1 MKNLIKAI
9 SLTLTIIFLI
19 TIPLNAMASMG
30 PVSISITAADKAL
43 LTKWK
48 GLGFIDGSVD
58 AAELNQSVMKV
69 DFVVFINKILNS
81 TKQADI
87 SFKDVPKTS
96 WYGREIARAV
106 ASGFIRDSKDNFEPF
121 SNITRIDAALMV
133 AHVFG
138 LELKDQKTLNKI
150 TDGQKL
156 NQEQLEGLGAVIER
170 GYLPEISAGRYA
182 PFGVLRLVDAIKL
195 LDKCIGQVISKGG
208 TFTENAPGNLI
219 VNKSLVTLKNME
231 VSGDL
236 IIGEGVEDGTVRL
249 ENVTVWGKMII
260 RGGGP
265 NSIYVKN
272 SRVSGNLI
280 VEKFAGNVNVVAQGT
295 TTINQTELRSGGR
308 LAESSLTTGKG
319 FVDVTFAEAV
329 ETNQTAKLEGNFGSL
344 KFENSNLNGN
354 LNGKA
359 DTVNIS
365 KDTISCFTLQSGG
378 VGSITTYASKSTIEL
393 LNGTVSAITVETGA
407 KGNKLDINGSTTIA
421 AITLKDTTTLNL
433 DQGTIDK
440 FTVEP
445 GAGGSYISLKKGA
458 LIRDVVVQG
467 ASTFT
472 GLGTIANAYVYANN
486 VSMDIRPSSVYI
498 ASGITA
504 AINGTTVD
512 PTKPTISISVPAEIT
527 LTEGNSQAIAINSL
541 NPYNSTLAY
550 ISSDNNT
557 ATVSDKGVVTGV
569 STGTTSVH
577 VTAQHPAFNSTVAA
591 IKVNVTSGNVT
602 APGSINTSPAAAE
615 AGTLLNEFTIRYTAG
630 DDMSNGNIVIKL
642 PSGFSVFATD
652 TYSINGGE
660 QKALDASQRPDIQT
674 IAFTN
679 LNLKKGEVI
688 EVKLMNRHIPSGG
701 TYEFIAI
708 SDADGTGPKLPT
720 SGQEK
725 YTFMADSLK
734 KLVEGYNYR
743 KLEKPTS
750 YGTTGGS
757 IRITD
762 LSFIGI
768 TTANQLKW
776 VIKVQNQPFA
786 TPAYDE
792 SIAVSTAPSMTEY
805 MLYSEG
811 QDIAVAPGQIL
822 RLAAVDG
829 NNKLKAYKDIT
840 IESDW
845 IRPDDAAKLVVG
857 TNYNAPEP
865 GVMANSVRI
874 KGLNPTQTGTAWMIK
889 VQDGAAGT
897 VFANQEFVDA
907 VPYTSGDDISVMKGQ
922 HVILAEVQKDSA
934 NRNIIKA
941 YVDLTMSD
949 ISISKPAGSLVLENN
964 FSAPTYGSA
973 PGQTRIETLAPGG
986 FAISKWMI
994 AVTGKDAIKPALDAT
1009 AAEYEKYTSPAALNV
1024 YTANSNITAMEGQ
1037 HLLLLGLS
1045 DTNLIKAYVDLKL
1058 TDGQIRKADVPE
1070 IPDGNFSAPVMG
1082 STAGTTRFTV
1092 LSLAEP
1098 TTSSAIFAEA
1108 KKFMVKVQ
1116 NGPLATPQYNSMLSG
1131 TVDVVPNK
1139 DIPVSGGQYIVLLAT
1154 DTSGR
1159 IKAFRNIPVSEG
1171 QIRPADA
1178 LKLITPN
1185 NYSLPQPGTVN
1196 GSTKIVL
1203 SSNGITGFSAWYYI
1217 VSDIPFEV
1225 PYKGSKLTGL
1235 TGAAIYHSGD
1245 NLLNMTVGKHI
1256 LIIAVNSAGE
1266 TLAYT
1271 DEAISYEQIKQ
1282 PDASLLLSNQD
1293 VASGYNYSIPEPG
1306 QVGGTTRITQLS
1318 LVGVQEAEKWLY
1330 KVSNTAA
1337 PVPEYNSIVSNLLT
1351 YLRGDSVEVKKGQYL
1366 TLYAVDRN
1374 NRIKAYKNIHID
1386 SDAMIRTPAATQL
1399 VTPTNYSAPSPGST
1413 QGTTMFTSL
1422 SFAGLDGQDS
1432 SWKWY
1437 YAVGNTLFGA
1447 PPMNSAVSEVGFTTT
1462 ELVKNG
1468 SGIYPDISVSSGQYI
1483 LLLATN
1489 SSGDIK
1495 AYANVYVAQSAVR
1508 PYNAPLIDPT
1518 SYTLTKGTTEG
1529 STRFN
1534 KLDLI
1539 GIVGAT
1545 GWMIKTQPGAFEIP
1559 AKDMAV
1565 SGAIAYSTNNN
1576 NNIMITAGSHI
1587 LLLAT
1592 DQMGRVKAYA
1602 DIIVPESAI
1611 QSPFAYLLTENTNYT
1626 APEQGSLAGTVKIL
1640 LSAKNIPNITTESAI
1655 EWKYKIGTQDFPA
1668 PHLNDAAT
1676 GYTAYESNGNIP
1688 VVAGNVVLVVGV
1700 EGGLI
1705 KAFRQFTISPSQ
1717 IKPANAPELVYGT
1730 NYTGPAAGSIPGATK
1745 LEDLKLI
1752 SVVGADRFQIRVV
1765 SSPSAI
1771 TLDSVFVNPI
1781 NYASGAD
1788 IPIKLNQYVVLAAV
1802 DASGRVKA
1810 YANIPVTKLGEE
1822 LNPPLA
1828 DKLAQGLNYAAPKY
1842 GKATGTTSLFVSPE
1856 GITGFKNFALKI
1868 VDAQTN
1874 IIAGSSVPSLTS
1886 PSGITYD
1893 QYYIY
1898 TSGADIAANA
1908 GQFILL
1914 VAVDNSGK
1922 ILAFDN
1928 IQLTSAHI
1936 RPGDAVKLKAPEN
1949 YTDLEPGAAIGT
1961 TKFGFLDRIGIPGAE
1976 KWIVKVQDTDLQSP
1990 PLINSSVE
1998 GTAVVYEVHKDIAV
2012 REGQFVILYAVDTT
2026 GRVKGYINAPVLAS
2040 AVRGIAPQ
2048 LKPNE
2053 NYTAPVPS
2061 SELNSTTF
2069 DYSKLVLPVG
2079 ATKWR
2084 YIVQDN
2090 AAGTLLKDSLPTGM
2104 TLFTPGRSISAIEGQ
2119 HLILMATDDNGYLK
2133 AFADILLNASNI
2145 KNVVATISGT
2155 VMTAPTGEANIASGG
2170 RTIVVTLD
2178 ISEWQED
2185 IITNTTRREMLFDS
2199 FVAAGAEALQWGKV
2213 IAALK
2218 KEGASA
2224 ISLSSDKKTI
2234 TITLSEASTYDISKT
2249 QEITLTL
2256 KPELIKNAVKAVTSV
2271 DVIKIAADVKIELG
2285 GTAVTEGL
2293 GEGDIAGGGKTLVI
2307 NLVNGEFAADAASNK
2322 LKRDAIFDGLIFSTN
2337 TTQGALLIQALKSA
2351 GETAITRNSSTKVT
2365 LSFPAVPGYD
2375 INTNDTLTV
2384 RVPYRAVSGSSIEAV
2399 LVGAIRDGVAPIQLT
2414 ISARASAALGGTLL
2428 TGNVSE
2434 TNVVFGGRT
2443 LEITLTD
2450 GQWVT
2455 DIETDKTKRDA
2466 LFSGLVTSTEAT
2478 EWAKVT
2484 TALKNAGQSAIKR
2497 DGNNKVTITLPAV
2510 SGYNINN
2517 NQYVTL
2523 NIPAACIIGAKASL
2537 IAGQTITIERTATAA
2552 LSGTAYGA
2560 SVNESAIRAGGKTIV
2575 ITLTNATWVDDI
2587 NTNKVVQEA
2596 LFKGFTAD
2604 VEQAQWDKVISAMTA
2619 SAIVAK
2625 TGTAGNTITITLP
2638 AVNDYDLAASVQ
2650 TISLMIPTSA
2660 AIGTSFEIPATNAL
2674 TISSTLPTAAKVVQ
2688 VSGPT
2693 GSYKQGDDISIKV
2706 IFDQEVVVVG
2716 TGNPMLNLETGNVD
2730 RDAVYIDGSGTKEL
2744 TFIYT
2749 VQAGDVSTKLN
2760 YRATNSLALSGTLIY
2775 NKGTTVKAT
2784 TALPAL
2790 NSVTSLGDSNIL
2802 VDAVAPKFASGYPKA
2817 GTTTE
2822 TAITAIVKADEKAK
2836 VYYVALPTSYSPA
2849 PNAALIINEVVTGS
2863 AITGT
2868 AITSGMKGVVAVE
2881 MNAEGNIAVSGLI
2894 PFTEYTVYMVAV
2906 DSLGNMGTVT
2916 QYKTKTTDATAPA
2929 FASGYPKQ
2937 TGTRYDNMA
2946 IMLVNTNEAG
2956 TVYAIALPKGSAAP
2970 TSAQV
2975 RAYRN
2980 ASGGTVSA
2988 KGSTVITQGAIG
3000 LEVELT
3006 VTGLAVSSQYDI
3018 YAVCVDS
3025 SGNLTPVPAVG
3036 QAETSKLN
3044 LDNVGVD
3051 LSRGLL
3057 TNTTVQMEYSLD
3069 DISWKPGTAGNTTFI
3084 FDTDAE
3090 ILTIYVREAI
3100 NVGNQKLVATIF
3112 RADES
3117 IINTSW
3123 IDYDIAAGKITNSG
3137 TINLQYRI
3145 NGGAWGA
3152 LNASGSAINVQF
3164 VPGKL
3169 EVRTAAGTASLPS
3182 AAVTVDDIA
3191 VPMPEPDLKY
3201 NDNLNVIYGLSNE
3214 YEYRIDDGTAWL
3226 TGALEGVFSGT
3237 KKVEVRQKATKDK
3250 LPSAAKTIN
3259 FTAGKIT
3266 AVAYPAAETS
3276 SKKKQVV
3283 ITFEE
3288 KTNKAYLSSPTN
3300 IADMVRQYFE
3310 VKGTTSSGA
3319 IVVKDWGSDFT
3330 AAWNTTGNAIVIS
3343 YDSMTGAS
3351 IKIGDEITVKPQAG
3365 IKNAAGTSD
3374 SYTSSGMLEGSF
3386 NTVPV
3391 LVSIKA
3397 VNSGNQNG
3405 FGTGDSVVLTF
3416 DQPTR
3421 ATTFS
3426 AVDLGKFLVVT
3437 DSQGQNKNSVWS
3449 AVTTN
3454 SSIVWNAEGTQL
3466 TITFNNV
3473 TNSAIRLL
3481 PAKDKITINPALGLT
3496 DADETTE
3503 ASNSSAFISGSFT
3516 SPPAITG
3523 IVITNNGAAGKNV
3536 GDTITIT
3543 FNQATNKKAISSSAL
3558 INYFR
3563 VTSADGKTTR
3573 SWGVQNNI
3581 TWNTAGT
3588 QLTITL
3594 TSISG
3599 LSVAPGDILTIDS
3612 LAGIRDVDGGTV
3624 CDDSR
3629 AITGTY

>member
-9 SLTLTIIFLI
+9 SVILTIIFLL

-30 PVSISITAADKAL
+30 PVSVSITAADRTL

-48 GLGFIDGSVD
+48 GLGFIDSNVN

-81 TKQADI
+81 VKQADI

-96 WYGREIARAV
+96 WYGSEIARAV

-121 SNITRIDAALMV
+121 SNITRLDAALMV

-138 LELKDQKTLNKI
+138 LELKDQKILNKI
-150 TDGQKL
+150 TDAQKL
-156 NQEQLEGLGAVIER
+156 DREQLQGFGAVIER
-170 GYLPEISAGRYA
+170 GYLPEISTGRYA
-182 PFGVLRLVDAIKL
+182 PYGVLRLVDAIKL

-208 TFTENAPGNLI
+208 TYTDNAPGNLI
-219 VNKSLVTLKNME
+219 INKSLVTLKNME

-249 ENVTVWGKMII
+249 ENVTVWGKMIV

-272 SRVSGNLI
+272 SRISGNLI
-280 VEKFAGNVNVVAQGT
+280 VEKFAGNVNVVAQGS

-319 FVDVTFAEAV
+319 FVNITFTEAV
-329 ETNQTAKLEGNFGSL
+329 KTNQTANLEGDFGNL
-344 KFENSNLNGN
+344 KFENSNLNAK
-354 LNGKA
+354 LSGKA
-359 DTVNIS
+359 EAVNLS
-365 KDTISCFTLQSGG
+365 KDTTSCFTLQSGS

-393 LNGTVSAITVETGA
+393 LNGTVSAITVESGA
-407 KGNKLDINGSTTIA
+407 KGNKLEINGSTTIA

-433 DQGTIDK
+433 DQGTIEK
-440 FTVEP
+440 FAVEP
-445 GAGGSYISLKKGA
+445 SAGGSYISLKKGA
-458 LIRDVVVQG
+458 LIRDVIVHS

-472 GLGTIANAYVYANN
+472 GLGTIGNAYVYANN

-504 AINGTTVD
+504 AISGITVD
-512 PTKPTISISVPAEIT
+512 PTKPTVSIAVPAEIT
-527 LTEGNSQAIAINSL
+527 LSEGSSQAIAISSL
-541 NPYNSTLAY
+541 NPYNSTIAY

-557 ATVSDKGVVTGV
+557 ATVSDNGVVTGV

-577 VTAQHPAFNSTVAA
+577 VTAQYPSYNPTVAA
-591 IKVNVTSGNVT
+591 IKINVTSGNVT
-602 APGSINTSPAAAE
+602 APGSIITSPAAAE
-615 AGTLLNEFTIRYTAG
+615 AGTLLNEFSIIYTAG

-660 QKALDASQRPDIQT
+660 QKTLDASQRPDIQT
-674 IAFTN
+674 VAFTN

-688 EVKLMNRHIPSGG
+688 EVKLKNRHIPSGG
-701 TYEFIAI
+701 AYEFIAI

-734 KLVEGYNYR
+734 TLVEGYNYK

-757 IRITD
+757 IKISE

-776 VIKVQNQPFA
+776 VIKVQDNPFA
-786 TPAYDE
+786 APAYDE
-792 SIAVSTAPSMTEY
+792 AITVSTAPSPTDY
-805 MLYSEG
+805 TLYTEG

-822 RLAAVDG
+822 RLAVVDSG
-829 NNKLKAYKDIT
+829 NKLKAYKDIT
-840 IESDW
+840 IDGDW

-874 KGLNPTQTGTAWMIK
+874 QGLNPSQTGTSWMIK

-897 VFANQEFVDA
+897 VFAGQEFVGA
-907 VPYTSGDDISVMKGQ
+907 QAYSSGDDISIMKGQ
-922 HVILAEVQKDSA
+922 HVILAEVQKDGS
-934 NRNIIKA
+934 NRNLIKA
-941 YVDLTMSD
+941 YVDLT
-949 ISISKPAGSLVLENN
+949 ISEGTISKPAGSLVLENN

-986 FAISKWMI
+986 FAIDKWMI
-994 AVTGKDAIKPALDAT
+994 AVIGKDAVKPALDAT
-1009 AAEYEKYTSPAALNV
+1009 AAEYEKYISPSALSV
-1024 YTANSNITAMEGQ
+1024 YTANGNIAAMEGQ
-1037 HLLLLGLS
+1037 HLLLFGVS
-1045 DTNLIKAYVDLKL
+1045 STNLIKAYVDLKL

-1070 IPDGNFSAPVMG
+1070 IPDGNFSPPVMG
-1082 STAGTTRFTV
+1082 STAGTTKFTN
-1092 LSLAEP
+1092 LSLVEP

-1131 TVDVVPNK
+1131 AVDVVPNK
-1139 DIPVSGGQYIVLLAT
+1139 DIPVSDGQYIVLLAT

-1159 IKAFRNIPVSEG
+1159 IKAYKNIPVGNG

-1185 NYSLPQPGTVN
+1185 NYTMPQPGTVN

-1217 VSDIPFEV
+1217 ISDTPFEV

-1245 NLLNMTVGKHI
+1245 NILNMTVGKHI

-1266 TLAYT
+1266 TIAYT

-1282 PDASLLLSNQD
+1282 PDASLLLSSQD

-1318 LVGVQEAEKWLY
+1318 LVGIQEAEKWLY
-1330 KVSNTAA
+1330 RVANTPA

-1374 NRIKAYKNIHID
+1374 NRIKAYKNILID
-1386 SDAMIRTPAATQL
+1386 SDSMIRTPAATVL

-1413 QGTTMFTSL
+1413 QGTTVFTSL

-1447 PPMNSAVSEVGFTTT
+1447 PPMDSAISEIGSTT
-1462 ELVKNG
+1462 ELVKDGN
-1468 SGIYPDISVSSGQYI
+1468 GIYPDISVNSGQYI

-1495 AYANVYVAQSAVR
+1495 AYANVYVAQSAIR
-1508 PYNAPLIDPT
+1508 PYDAPVISPS
-1518 SYTLTKGTTEG
+1518 SYSLTKGTTEG

-1545 GWMIKTQPGAFEIP
+1545 GWMIKTQPGAFEVP

-1565 SGAIAYSTNNN
+1565 AGAITYSVNNN

-1602 DIIVPESAI
+1602 DIIVPEGVI

-1640 LSAKNIPNITTESAI
+1640 LSAKNIPNTTTESAI
-1655 EWKYKIGTQDFPA
+1655 EWKYKVGAQDFPA
-1668 PHLNDAAT
+1668 PHLNDPAT
-1676 GYTAYESNGNIP
+1676 GYTNYTSNGDIP
-1688 VVAGNVVLVVGV
+1688 VAAGNVVLVVGV

-1705 KAFRQFTISPSQ
+1705 KAFRQFTISAAQ
-1717 IKPANAPELVYGT
+1717 IRPANAPELIYGT
-1730 NYTGPAAGSIPGATK
+1730 NYTGPVAGSTPGTTK
-1745 LEDLKLI
+1745 LEGLKLI
-1752 SVVGADRFQIRVV
+1752 SVVGADRFQIRIV

-1771 TLDSVFVNPI
+1771 TLDSIFVNPI
-1781 NYASGAD
+1781 NYTSGAD

-1802 DASGRVKA
+1802 DSNGRVKA
-1810 YANIPVTKLGEE
+1810 YANIPVTQLGEQ

-1828 DKLAQGLNYAAPKY
+1828 DKLTSGLNYAAPKY
-1842 GKATGTTSLFVSPE
+1842 GKGTGTTSIFVSPE
-1856 GITGFKNFALKI
+1856 GITGFKNFALRI
-1868 VDAQTN
+1868 VDSQTN
-1874 IIAGSSVPSLTS
+1874 ITAGSIVASLTS

-1928 IQLTSAHI
+1928 IQLSSAHI

-1961 TKFGFLDRIGIPGAE
+1961 TKFGFLDKVGIPGAE
-1976 KWIVKVQDTDLQSP
+1976 KWIVKVQDTDLQST

-2012 REGQFVILYAVDTT
+2012 REGQFVVLYAVDST
-2026 GRVKGYINAPVLAS
+2026 GKVKGYINVPVLAS

-2048 LKPNE
+2048 LKLNE
-2053 NYTAPVPS
+2053 NYRAPVPGV
-2061 SELNSTTF
+2061 ELNSTTF
-2069 DYSKLVLPVG
+2069 DYGMLQLPVG

-2133 AFADILLNASNI
+2133 AFADILLTSANI
-2145 KNVVATISGT
+2145 KNVVATITGT
-2155 VMTAPTGEANIASGG
+2155 IRTAPTGEANIVSGG

-2178 ISEWQED
+2178 ISEWQDD

-2199 FVAAGAEALQWGKV
+2199 FTAAGAEALQWGKV

-2218 KEGASA
+2218 REGASA
-2224 ISLSSDKKTI
+2224 ASLSSDKKSI
-2234 TITLSEASTYDISKT
+2234 TITLSEAATYDISKT
-2249 QEITLTL
+2249 QDVTLAIR
-2256 KPELIKNAVKAVTSV
+2256 PELIKNAVKTVISE

-2307 NLVNGEFAADAASNK
+2307 NLVNGEFAADVASNQ
-2322 LKRDAIFDGLIFSTN
+2322 LKRDAIFEGLIFSTN
-2337 TTQGALLIQALKSA
+2337 TTQGALLIQALKNA

-2375 INTNDTLTV
+2375 INTNDTITV
-2384 RVPYRAVSGSSIEAV
+2384 KVPYRAVSGSMVEAV

-2414 ISARASAALGGTLL
+2414 VSARASATLGGTLL

-2434 TNVVFGGRT
+2434 TNIVFGGKT
-2443 LEITLTD
+2443 IEITLTD

-2455 DIETDKTKRDA
+2455 DIETDKTKREA
-2466 LFSGLVTSTEAT
+2466 LFSGLVTNTETT
-2478 EWAKVT
+2478 EWAKVI
-2484 TALKNAGQSAIKR
+2484 TALKNAGQSALKR

-2510 SGYNINN
+2510 TGYNISN

-2537 IAGQTITIERTATAA
+2537 IAGQTITIERTATAV
-2552 LSGTAYGA
+2552 LSGTAYGT

-2638 AVNDYDLAASVQ
+2638 AVDDYDLASSVQ

-2660 AIGTSFEIPATNAL
+2660 AIGTSFDIPATNSL
-2674 TISSTLPTAAKVVQ
+2674 TITSTLPTAAKVVQ

-2693 GSYKQGDDISIKV
+2693 GSYKQGDNIRIKV

-2749 VQAGDVSTKLN
+2749 VQAGDASTKLN
-2760 YRATNSLALSGTLIY
+2760 YKATSSLALSGTLIY

-2790 NSVTSLGDSNIL
+2790 NSVTSLADSNIL
-2802 VDAVAPKFASGYPKA
+2802 VDAVAPKFVSGYPKVK
-2817 GTTTE
+2817 TVTE
-2822 TAITAIVKADEKAK
+2822 TAITATVKLDEKSS
-2836 VYYVALPTSYSPA
+2836 VYYVALPTSHTPA
-2849 PNAALIINEVVTGS
+2849 PSEMEIFNVAIGMYGIPGVT
-2863 AITGT
+2863 ITE
-2868 AITSGMKGVVAVE
+2868 GMKGIIEVE
-2881 MNAEGNIAVSGLI
+2881 MNAETNIEIWGLM
-2894 PFTEYTVYMVAV
+2894 PFTEYTVYILPR
-2906 DSLGNMGTVT
+2906 DRIGNMGTVT
-2916 QYKTKTTDATAPA
+2916 PLKTKTTDVTAPEFTA
-2929 FASGYPKQ
+2929 GYPKQ
-2937 TGTRYDNMA
+2937 TDTKYDNMA
-2946 IMLVNTNEAG
+2946 NIIVNTNEAG
-2956 TVYAIALPKGSAAP
+2956 TVYAIALPKGSPAP

-2975 RAYRN
+2975 RAYKN
-2980 ASGGTVSA
+2980 ASGATVSA
-2988 KGSTVITQGAIG
+2988 KGTAVITQGAIG
-3000 LEVELT
+3000 LDVELT
-3006 VTGLAVSSQYDI
+3006 ITGLSVSSQYDI

-3036 QAETSKLN
+3036 QAETSRLN

-3069 DISWKPGTAGNTTFI
+3069 DISWKPATTGNTAFV
-3084 FDTDAE
+3084 FDADAE

-3100 NVGNQKLVATIF
+3100 NVGNHRLVATIF

-3117 IINTSW
+3117 TINTSW
-3123 IDYDIAAGKITNSG
+3123 INYDIAAAKISNSG
-3137 TINLQYRI
+3137 TISLQYRI
-3145 NGGAWGA
+3145 NGGAWGN

-3182 AAVTVDDIA
+3182 AAVPVDDIA
-3191 VPMPEPDLKY
+3191 VPMPAPDLKY
-3201 NDNLNVIYGLSNE
+3201 NDDLNVIYGLSGE
-3214 YEYRIDDGTAWL
+3214 YEYRIDNGTTWL
-3226 TGALEGVFSGT
+3226 TGAPEGIFTGT
-3237 KKVEVRQKATKDK
+3237 KTVEIRQKATKDK
-3250 LPSAAKTIN
+3250 LPSSIQTIN

-3266 AVAYPAAETS
+3266 AVAYPGANVST
-3276 SKKKQVV
+3276 KKNQVI

-3288 KTNKAYLSSPTN
+3288 RTNKAYLSSPTN
-3300 IADMVRQYFE
+3300 VADMVRQYFE
-3310 VKGTTSSGA
+3310 VKGTTSTGA
-3319 IVVKDWGSDFT
+3319 IVVKDWGSSFT
-3330 AAWNTTGNAIVIS
+3330 ASWNTTGNAIVIT
-3343 YDSMTGAS
+3343 YDSMTGSS
-3351 IKIGDEITVKPQAG
+3351 IKIGDEITIKPQAG

-3374 SYTSSGMLEGSF
+3374 SYTSAGVLEGSF
-3386 NTVPV
+3386 NTVPA

-3405 FGTGDSVVLTF
+3405 FGTGDSIVLTF

-3421 ATTFS
+3421 ATTLS

-3437 DSQGQNKNSVWS
+3437 DGQGQNKNSVWG

-3466 TITFNNV
+3466 TITFDNV
-3473 TNSAIRLL
+3473 TNGAIRLL

-3496 DADETTE
+3496 DAEETTE

-3523 IVITNNGAAGKNV
+3523 VVISNNGAVGKNV

-3543 FNQATNKKAISSSAL
+3543 FNQATNKKVISSSAL

-3563 VTSADGKTTR
+3563 VTTPDGKTTR
-3573 SWGVQNNI
+3573 SWGVQSNLA
-3581 TWNTAGT
+3581 WNTAGT

-3612 LAGIRDVDGGTV
+3612 LAGIRDADGGTV
-3624 CDDSR
+3624 CDDSG
-3629 AITGTY
+3629 AITGSY